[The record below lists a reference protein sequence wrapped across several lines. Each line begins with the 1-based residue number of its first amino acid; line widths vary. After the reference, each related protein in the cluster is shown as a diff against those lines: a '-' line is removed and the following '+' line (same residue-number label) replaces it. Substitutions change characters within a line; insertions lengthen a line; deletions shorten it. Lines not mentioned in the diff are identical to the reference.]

1 MIRKGAAVSFFRCF
15 MIELFSVQ
23 ILSECP
29 DDEVISF
36 DKSNIRL
43 ISLFLNALSVLGF
56 SFNYGKYFLR
66 LLVTDFSD
74 VEAKKIMAVGL
85 QVLMVLKILLP
96 NLSSYGHDV
105 FS

>member
-1 MIRKGAAVSFFRCF
+1 

-74 VEAKKIMAVGL
+74 VEAKKLWLI
-85 QVLMVLKILLP
+85 LMVLKILLP